1 VDDPA
6 AKAHKAG
13 PIKRA
18 APPEEPPG
26 RSSPRA
32 PTKQATEVPPAA
44 PKQATEVPPVA
55 PKQAT
60 EVPPVAPP
68 VSANKPALPAALP
81 AAAENH
87 V

>member
-1 VDDPA
+1 MDDPR

-32 PTKQATEVPPAA
+32 PKKQATEVPPA
-44 PKQATEVPPVA
+44 A